1 MRRRNDTI
9 EKINAIQ
16 IEVDRLHDR
25 ITVDVDERFDL
36 WLRILRNVS
45 TKLESLENL
54 VELEEQ
60 D

>member
-25 ITVDVDERFDL
+25 IPVDVDERFNL

>member
-25 ITVDVDERFDL
+25 IPVDVDERFDL

>member
-1 MRRRNDTI
+1 MRRKNATI

-16 IEVDRLHDR
+16 VEVDSLAAR
-25 ITVDVDERFDL
+25 IPVDVDERFDL

-45 TKLESLENL
+45 EQLESLENL

-60 D
+60 E

>member
-1 MRRRNDTI
+1 MRRKNATI

-16 IEVDRLHDR
+16 VEVDRLHDR
-25 ITVDVDERFDL
+25 IPVDVDERFDL

>member
-25 ITVDVDERFDL
+25 IPVDVDERFDL

-54 VELEEQ
+54 VQLEEQ

>member
-1 MRRRNDTI
+1 MRRKNATI

-16 IEVDRLHDR
+16 VEVDRLHDR
-25 ITVDVDERFDL
+25 IPVDVDERFDL

-45 TKLESLENL
+45 EQLESLENL

-60 D
+60 E

>member
-25 ITVDVDERFDL
+25 IPVDVDERFDL

-60 D
+60 E

>member
-25 ITVDVDERFDL
+25 IPVDVDERLDL

>member
-1 MRRRNDTI
+1 MRRKNATI

-16 IEVDRLHDR
+16 VEVDRLHDR
-25 ITVDVDERFDL
+25 IPVDVDERFDL

-45 TKLESLENL
+45 EQLESLENL

>member
-25 ITVDVDERFDL
+25 IPVDVDERFDL

-45 TKLESLENL
+45 EQLESLENL

-60 D
+60 E